1 MSLNYQISLHLD
13 NFLFLHLNLVF
24 EHIIIICPWNVRV
37 FLWLRKVKGYIKKK
51 EKWKRGERKIIMEE
65 RLKNE
70 KLRTM
75 LFIQTLNLLES
86 RCPRPYSLLT
96 YSGFQAKSP
105 PLWHFFHLKKVGG
118 GYRAPFLTFSR
129 FRLKKGGGLKAPY
142 ILFGD
147 NRLK

>member
-1 MSLNYQISLHLD
+1 MT
-13 NFLFLHLNLVF
+13 
-24 EHIIIICPWNVRV
+24 E
-37 FLWLRKVKGYIKKK
+37 KGQRIYKKK

-105 PLWHFFHLKKVGG
+105 PL
-118 GYRAPFLTFSR
+118 
-129 FRLKKGGGLKAPY
+129 
-142 ILFGD
+142 
-147 NRLK
+147 